1 MQNDSAD
8 ELHAEGLH
16 AQHAPG
22 GLPHG
27 GEGVR
32 QNIVQIL
39 AVGQAV
45 LEDGGLRLQLAVG
58 HGLIARFQFFDF
70 IDNRSDPFQL
80 PVGITAEELVKQSH
94 ACVILSVYI
103 KIQHAL

>member
-1 MQNDSAD
+1 MQHDAAD

-27 GEGVR
+27 GEGLG
-32 QNIVQIL
+32 QDIVQLL
-39 AVGQAV
+39 AVGQTV
-45 LEDGGLRLQLAVG
+45 LEDGGLLLQLAVG
-58 HGLIARFQFFDF
+58 HGLVAAFQPFDF
-70 IDNRSDPFQL
+70 IDNRIDPFQL
-80 PVGITAEELVKQSH
+80 PVGITAEEFVKQSH

-103 KIQHAL
+103 EIQSAL